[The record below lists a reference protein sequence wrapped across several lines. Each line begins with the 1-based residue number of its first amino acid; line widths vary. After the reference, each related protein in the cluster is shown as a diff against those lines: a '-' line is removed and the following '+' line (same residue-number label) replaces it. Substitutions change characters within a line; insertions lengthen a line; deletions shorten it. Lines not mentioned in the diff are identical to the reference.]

1 MVFNAT
7 FNNISSIS
15 CPSVLLMVE
24 TGVPKE
30 NHQPQV
36 TDKLYKRVLYQ
47 VHLATSGVRMHNFSA
62 DMH

>member
-1 MVFNAT
+1 
-7 FNNISSIS
+7 
-15 CPSVLLMVE
+15 MVE

-62 DMH
+62 DMHWLNRYV